1 MIPKSSSARTSAEAA
16 NSTLD
21 WPRVALRFV
30 PTELPAPQDLER
42 HDRGRPKQDHPQR
55 REDASEHRDEHLQ
68 RSLRAA
74 LLCAQQTFV
83 AYLVG
88 LDPQDPAHAR
98 PQLLRLNDR
107 LDEVVQLLDT
117 GALAHV
123 VERLQ
128 PGPSEPDLLHDPAE
142 LAGKRV
148 LVFLHHRLD
157 RRIECSNH
165 RPSRVRAGRTTR
177 SPNGCWSSIS
187 AMEGGAPVSYTRRRP
202 STTSALLGAAGE
214 RLITVANTPTAASIP
229 SAIAT

>member
-30 PTELPAPQDLER
+30 PTDLSAPQDLER
-42 HDRGRPKQDHPQR
+42 HDRRRPEQDHPQR

-98 PQLLRLNDR
+98 PELLRLNDR
-107 LDEVVQLLDT
+107 LDEVVQLLDA

-142 LAGKRV
+142 LAGERV
-148 LVFLHHRLD
+148 LVLLHHLLD
-157 RRIECSNH
+157 RRL
-165 RPSRVRAGRTTR
+165 
-177 SPNGCWSSIS
+177 
-187 AMEGGAPVSYTRRRP
+187 EGESGLDADHQ
-202 STTSALLGAAGE
+202 
-214 RLITVANTPTAASIP
+214 
-229 SAIAT
+229 